1 VFYLIL
7 LKGEMQMFNRIT
19 INPEVYEG
27 KPCIRNKRITVALI
41 VRLVAG
47 GMSFTEILESYPY
60 LEEEDIKEAL
70 EYAALLTEEKAISL
84 PTS

>member
-1 VFYLIL
+1 
-7 LKGEMQMFNRIT
+7 MFDRIT
-19 INPEVYEG
+19 INPEVCEG
-27 KPCIRNKRITVALI
+27 KPCIRNKRITVSLI

-47 GMSFTEILESYPY
+47 GMNFQEILKSYPY

-84 PTS
+84 STK